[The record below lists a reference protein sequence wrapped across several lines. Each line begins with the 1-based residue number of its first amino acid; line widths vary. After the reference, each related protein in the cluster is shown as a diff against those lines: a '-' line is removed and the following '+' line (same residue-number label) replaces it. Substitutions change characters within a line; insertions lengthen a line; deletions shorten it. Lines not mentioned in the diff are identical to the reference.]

1 MSNDTKLLIWETNY
15 KYLFTYSSRT
25 YSRNGLFLDTSLY
38 ASPEESPRST
48 IYLNE
53 EPFSDDIN
61 SVSCAKYAKP
71 LFCDYIGCFVNDL
84 FSLLKSLPL
93 QPLHWR
99 PCLLRQIMCHFFQ
112 LWVLKLLPHAYFKNL
127 LHDCSVTF
135 AGLIK
140 FVYYGAAIH
149 WQGRAPLLF
158 ADNLFTPRVASAPTI
173 TTTQEPIV
181 CWTLAIFE

>member
-1 MSNDTKLLIWETNY
+1 MSKHLVALLLAGQQTDCWSLTIGDQQQWAAVLGAGLRCWECADVTSHGHMAPDSRYQHVMKLV
-15 KYLFTYSSRT
+15 R
-25 YSRNGLFLDTSLY
+25 DTSTTFLTLSFSKNY
-38 ASPEESPRST
+38 RST

-112 LWVLKLLPHAYFKNL
+112 LWVLKLLPHAYF
-127 LHDCSVTF
+127 
-135 AGLIK
+135 
-140 FVYYGAAIH
+140 
-149 WQGRAPLLF
+149 
-158 ADNLFTPRVASAPTI
+158 
-173 TTTQEPIV
+173 
-181 CWTLAIFE
+181 